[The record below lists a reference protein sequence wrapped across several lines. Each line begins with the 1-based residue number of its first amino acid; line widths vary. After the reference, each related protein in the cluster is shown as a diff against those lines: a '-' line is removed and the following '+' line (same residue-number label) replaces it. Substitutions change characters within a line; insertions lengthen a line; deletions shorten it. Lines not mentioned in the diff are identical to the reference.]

1 MTLIKMRVCV
11 RRGLH
16 PAHVTLVL
24 SHCSRLTALASHTGC
39 SAECQSAVRIRN
51 TCHIAVSSHCSHHF
65 KQRLSIAD
73 FRLTPRQDCAMSDD
87 AELVQR
93 NSARE
98 MQSIDLSGR
107 QVLMSGTALKEVGPL
122 SSISPCRRLFL
133 CCAHPTPTLEAST
146 PFGRVVSPSAGPL
159 SRHVR
164 QRGQRNEIAVCNAA
178 PALDR
183 ARCKPTA

>member
-1 MTLIKMRVCV
+1 
-11 RRGLH
+11 
-16 PAHVTLVL
+16 
-24 SHCSRLTALASHTGC
+24 
-39 SAECQSAVRIRN
+39 
-51 TCHIAVSSHCSHHF
+51 
-65 KQRLSIAD
+65 
-73 FRLTPRQDCAMSDD
+73 MSDD

-122 SSISPCRRLFL
+122 SSISPSRRLFR
-133 CCAHPTPTLEAST
+133 CCAHPTPTLEASA

-164 QRGQRNEIAVCNAA
+164 QRGQRNEIAVCNAP

-183 ARCKPTA
+183 ARCKAHNMNRYFELARQQGVCSLVYFKSKGKSLRVSFIQPCTLVGIYRVLPIVSFAFHFR